1 MVLDLISVA
10 PLRDS
15 HCAGASHLSG
25 HPGRIQE
32 TGCGAKSPV
41 LEQPLRRGSGAPG
54 AARIPGVT
62 CWPLLSWERRLACA
76 SLSAHRAGCPGRWWS
91 GEAGGQLTSKTEPTP
106 GESSPASR
114 RCGFLLTG
122 RLLSLLVRLL
132 KAKRFTLPYKYH
144 LPALNKTAAG
154 PRGQA

>member
-1 MVLDLISVA
+1 MWSQIPSL
-10 PLRDS
+10 
-15 HCAGASHLSG
+15 
-25 HPGRIQE
+25 
-32 TGCGAKSPV
+32 
-41 LEQPLRRGSGAPG
+41 G
-54 AARIPGVT
+54 AAPQKGLRSPRCCPDPWGDLLAAVVLGTEACLHLPVSPPG
-62 CWPLLSWERRLACA
+62 WLSW
-76 SLSAHRAGCPGRWWS
+76 PVVV

-114 RCGFLLTG
+114 RCHFLLTG